1 MANSATFRI
10 RRVKCR
16 DEMGGSFRERFGND
30 EIKCAVFSADLRG
43 STRNSGRIDIY
54 DDFDDGDEKTFDP
67 PREVVTLDL
76 AGAPGE
82 VDLAFSVILIESQ
95 LTEGDGLQKA
105 FQEFVKIYED
115 SVKAQASQRQ
125 MSVEEVRAVAAQ
137 PGYLSPAPR
146 PFPGVPVTE
155 ATITMSPTASVPAFA
170 TGKAP
175 AVAMGV
181 PVFATTKFA
190 TGNAPVFATDTAFA
204 TGGDDTGTGDT
215 GGTGKDDDKK
225 KKTAGDI
232 LSSAVSLAVAL
243 FVVKFAGAAVNAL
256 LAWAKDKF
264 FPPVA
269 INAKINASTPP
280 ETVPLNGS
288 GVVEFR
294 GHDGIYEMEWDILV
308 R

>member
-1 MANSATFRI
+1 MGNSATFRI

-30 EIKCAVFSADLRG
+30 EIKCAVFSGDLRG

-115 SVKAQASQRQ
+115 SVKAQASKRQ
-125 MSVEEVRAVAAQ
+125 MSVEEVRAVAAR

-155 ATITMSPTASVPAFA
+155 ATITMSPTASIPAFA

-181 PVFATTKFA
+181 PVFATTMLA
-190 TGNAPVFATDTAFA
+190 SGHAPLFATDTVFA
-204 TGGDDTGTGDT
+204 TGGDAGTGD
-215 GGTGKDDDKK
+215 TGKDDDKK
-225 KKTAGDI
+225 KEKTAGDI

-243 FVVKFAGAAVNAL
+243 FVVKFGGAAVNAL

-280 ETVPLNGS
+280 DTVPLNGS

-294 GHDGIYEMEWDILV
+294 GHDGIYEMEWDIVV

>member
-1 MANSATFRI
+1 MGNSATFRI

-115 SVKAQASQRQ
+115 SVKAQASKRQ
-125 MSVEEVRAVAAQ
+125 MSVEEVRAVAAR

-175 AVAMGV
+175 AV
-181 PVFATTKFA
+181 FSSF
-190 TGNAPVFATDTAFA
+190 
-204 TGGDDTGTGDT
+204 
-215 GGTGKDDDKK
+215 
-225 KKTAGDI
+225 
-232 LSSAVSLAVAL
+232 LSSSLPVSPVPAS
-243 FVVKFAGAAVNAL
+243 
-256 LAWAKDKF
+256 
-264 FPPVA
+264 PPVA
-269 INAKINASTPP
+269 KTVSVANRGALPVASTVFTSRKPASSNAF
-280 ETVPLNGS
+280 LS
-288 GVVEFR
+288 A
-294 GHDGIYEMEWDILV
+294 GIFAFVGLTP
-308 R
+308 RRSAT

>member
-1 MANSATFRI
+1 
-10 RRVKCR
+10 
-16 DEMGGSFRERFGND
+16 MGGSFRERFGND

-43 STRNSGRIDIY
+43 STRNSGRIDVY

-155 ATITMSPTASVPAFA
+155 ATITMSPTQLGRRLPSPWVYLCSPLPSSPLAMHLYLLLILPSPLVVTIPVLA
-170 TGKAP
+170 TPVAP
-175 AVAMGV
+175 AKM
-181 PVFATTKFA
+181 TTRRRRRQVTF
-190 TGNAPVFATDTAFA
+190 
-204 TGGDDTGTGDT
+204 
-215 GGTGKDDDKK
+215 
-225 KKTAGDI
+225 
-232 LSSAVSLAVAL
+232 
-243 FVVKFAGAAVNAL
+243 
-256 LAWAKDKF
+256 
-264 FPPVA
+264 
-269 INAKINASTPP
+269 
-280 ETVPLNGS
+280 
-288 GVVEFR
+288 
-294 GHDGIYEMEWDILV
+294 
-308 R
+308 